1 MLNVFADEWRECLRA
16 HYMHVARTNDTKT
29 LVSLLT
35 VMQEVG
41 FGEEELRE
49 LRVLATA
56 HVDDVAEDF
65 VPDLNILQPEEA
77 QPAVEEA
84 AHEAETPKDDP
95 KNPKQLSLF

>member
-1 MLNVFADEWRECLRA
+1 MLNVFDNEWRECLRA
-16 HYMHVARTNDTKT
+16 HYMYVARANDTKT

-65 VPDLNILQPEEA
+65 VPDLNILQPEPEA
-77 QPAVEEA
+77 PVEP
-84 AHEAETPKDDP
+84 ETPEVKPATDAPKD
-95 KNPKQLSLF
+95 PKQLSLF